1 MQRQRPVVGFIRHNF
16 LPPSETFIYTSMKA
30 LGDAG
35 FDVSAFA
42 LRRKSEA
49 KFPTEQVT
57 SLDGVR
63 WGTFN
68 AALYRATTWSPRF
81 FEWARGVQLLHAHM
95 GYTGA
100 HALYA
105 ARKLGRPLVT
115 SFYGQDVTLHA
126 SWKRLDPTY
135 WHYAILR
142 RRLFRRGDRFC
153 VLSGHMRDALVA
165 QGCDPQKLRI
175 VRLGVDLSRFGGE
188 RPARAKGAPATVLM
202 VGREVEKKG
211 FDDGLRACAAAR
223 DRGAD
228 LRVVVLG
235 TGDAGL
241 PALKRLAQE
250 LALEV
255 SWPDPSTR
263 VAAAM
268 AEADILLVPSRTA
281 ANGDQE
287 GTPTVI
293 CEGSAAGL
301 PIVSTHHAGIPEQV
315 DDETSGLLA
324 AERDVETLAAHLVRL
339 AADPGQ
345 RSTMGAAGRA
355 KMQAEYSVAAHVRD
369 LSAVYREL
377 L

>member
-1 MQRQRPVVGFIRHNF
+1 MSTPARPTVGFIRHNF
-16 LPPSETFIYTSMKA
+16 LPPSETFIYTSMNA
-30 LGDAG
+30 LAAGD
-35 FDVSAFA
+35 FDVTAFA
-42 LRRKSEA
+42 LRRRSEA
-49 KFPTEQVT
+49 KFPTERVT
-57 SLDGVR
+57 SLDAVA
-63 WGTFN
+63 WGTWN
-68 AALYRATTWSPRF
+68 ATLYRVTTWSPRF
-81 FEWARGVQLLHAHM
+81 FAWARGVQLLHAHM
-95 GYTGA
+95 GYTGV
-100 HALYA
+100 HGLYA
-105 ARKLGRPLVT
+105 ARKLGVPLVT
-115 SFYGQDVTLHA
+115 SFYGQDVTLWR

-135 WHYAILR
+135 WHYALR
-142 RRLFRRGDRFC
+142 RAQLFRRGDRFC
-153 VLSGHMRDALVA
+153 VLSQHMSDALVE
-165 QGCDPQKLRI
+165 QGCPREKLRV

-188 RPARAKGAPATVLM
+188 RAPRAGGPATVLM

-241 PALKRLAQE
+241 PSLQQLARE
-250 LALEV
+250 LALDV
-255 SWPDPSTR
+255 AWPDPATR

-281 ANGDQE
+281 KNGDQE

-301 PIVSTHHAGIPEQV
+301 PVVSTRHAGIPEQV
-315 DDETSGLLA
+315 AHGETGLLA
-324 AERDVETLAAHLVRL
+324 DERDVETLAAHLVRL
-339 AADPGQ
+339 AASPDE
-345 RSTMGAAGRA
+345 RSAMGAAGRA
-355 KMQAEYSVAAHVRD
+355 KMQAEYSIAAHVRD